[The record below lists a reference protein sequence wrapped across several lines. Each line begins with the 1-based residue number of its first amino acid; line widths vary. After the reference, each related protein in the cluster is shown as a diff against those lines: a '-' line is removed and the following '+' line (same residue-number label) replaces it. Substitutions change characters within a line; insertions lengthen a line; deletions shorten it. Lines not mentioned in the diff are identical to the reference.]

1 MKSTEKKALRS
12 NLENI
17 QNDAADILLAENE
30 KLKLIQEL
38 QVHQIELESQNVELQ
53 RLKQEADL
61 ISYKY
66 TELYD
71 FAPSAYFTVSEQ
83 GSIEE
88 LNLTGAKMLGQD
100 RALLTGKILS
110 YFVTKATKANF
121 ELFLQRLFKS
131 HSTEYC
137 EVSITSHL
145 HKHYDLYLSGIAKAG
160 EEHCFITAVDIS
172 ERKILENDLT
182 LAKDRAEES
191 DRLKTAFLH
200 NMSHEIRS
208 PLNAIKGFSQIL
220 VKYHGNKE
228 KLDKYTRII
237 DQRSD
242 DLLGIIND
250 LLDIAKIESGQLT
263 VNMEKCHIKSLMD
276 DLSLQFKE
284 VQTRLNKQH
293 ISFEMIT
300 TDLPEDT
307 TFISDGTKLRQI
319 FINLLTNAFKFTS
332 QGKITGNC
340 RQEGDYL
347 VFFVTDTGI
356 GIPEDKQKAVFDR
369 FIQLKQSPGDNTGG
383 TGLGLSI
390 TRGLVSLLGG
400 DITLKSVPGEGS
412 TFSFTIPFRYENL

>member
-1 MKSTEKKALRS
+1 
-12 NLENI
+12 
-17 QNDAADILLAENE
+17 
-30 KLKLIQEL
+30 
-38 QVHQIELESQNVELQ
+38 
-53 RLKQEADL
+53 
-61 ISYKY
+61 
-66 TELYD
+66 
-71 FAPSAYFTVSEQ
+71 
-83 GSIEE
+83 
-88 LNLTGAKMLGQD
+88 
-100 RALLTGKILS
+100 
-110 YFVTKATKANF
+110 
-121 ELFLQRLFKS
+121 
-131 HSTEYC
+131 
-137 EVSITSHL
+137 
-145 HKHYDLYLSGIAKAG
+145 
-160 EEHCFITAVDIS
+160 
-172 ERKILENDLT
+172 
-182 LAKDRAEES
+182 
-191 DRLKTAFLH
+191 
-200 NMSHEIRS
+200 MSHEIRS
-208 PLNAIKGFSQIL
+208 PLNAIKGFSQLL
-220 VKYHGNKE
+220 VKNHDNKE

-319 FINLLTNAFKFTS
+319 FINLITNAFKFTS

-347 VFFVTDTGI
+347 VFSVTDTGI

-390 TRGLVSLLGG
+390 TRGLVNLLGG
-400 DITLKSVPGEGS
+400 KITLRSVPGEGS
-412 TFSFTIPFRYENL
+412 TFSFTIPFRYENQ